1 MKPLIKIVSYLAL
14 SLLFIGNIEA
24 MEVERDT
31 AVSSHRMFSPKSYN
45 KLPSVEDA
53 SQRLSDNG
61 NLSLFLTEGIKIA
74 EKHGLDDIAGVR
86 LVHRHFDAAVDEC
99 IVESN
104 IVDDEGIA
112 LVTRAEKIEISH
124 DAEPA
129 SWIKTERGFEVFE
142 FSRDPAVKS
151 AHEGNLINETFLLEL
166 DQSIMKYG
174 LSGII
179 TPSIMKRK
187 WDHSYE
193 QNAFIFLEK
202 TEKSESIVRPVRN
215 DSQYDRSIR
224 TGWSLASKEKEQRC
238 MIRCEWQYPD
248 GPHGSTHFEY

>member
-1 MKPLIKIVSYLAL
+1 MKPLIRIMPYLAL

-24 MEVERDT
+24 MEIVRDD
-31 AVSSHRMFSPKSYN
+31 AVSASRMFSPKSYN
-45 KLPSVEDA
+45 ELPSVEDA

-112 LVTRAEKIEISH
+112 LITKAEKIELSH
-124 DAEPA
+124 DAKPA
-129 SWIKTERGFEVFE
+129 SWIRTERGFEVFE
-142 FSRDPAVKS
+142 FSRDPAVRS

-166 DQSIMKYG
+166 DQAIIKYG

-187 WDHSYE
+187 WDHSYDP
-193 QNAFIFLEK
+193 NTFIFLEK
-202 TEKSESIVRPVRN
+202 TKKSASVVRPVQN
-215 DSQYDRSIR
+215 DSHSDKAIR
-224 TGWSLASKEKEQRC
+224 TGWPLASEEKEQVC
-238 MIRCEWQYPD
+238 ITYCDADSGGHAVAY
-248 GPHGSTHFEY
+248 HGVA